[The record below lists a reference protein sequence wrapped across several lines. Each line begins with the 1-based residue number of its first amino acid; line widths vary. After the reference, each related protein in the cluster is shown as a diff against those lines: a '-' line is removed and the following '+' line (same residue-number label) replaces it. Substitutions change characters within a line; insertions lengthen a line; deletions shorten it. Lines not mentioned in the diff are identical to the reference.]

1 MTPEFLSSIAN
12 HLWQSTWFAAVAGL
26 LTLALR
32 NNRARV
38 RHWVWLAASWKFLVP
53 FSVLISLGGQI
64 HWRTAPPTM
73 PSDMA
78 VVLGEISQPMAP
90 ASRAAIAPA
99 VSAAGMVPVLAC
111 SIWACG
117 FLGIACSWLLRWWRI
132 RSAVRT
138 GYQVHV
144 DAPIRAVSSPA
155 LLEPGVFGVW
165 RPVLLLPEGI
175 VGQLTPAQLRAVIAH
190 ELCHAR
196 RHDNLVAAM
205 QMFVETLFW
214 FHPLVWWIGRRM
226 VEERE
231 LACDHEVLSLGNEP
245 RVYAEG
251 ILNVCKLYVQSPLA
265 CLSGATGADLNK
277 RIESIMSSRVTPR
290 LDFTRKAILTVAG
303 VLSVVVPI
311 AIGIVHA
318 PPLRAQSSADQKRLT
333 FDAASVKPAT
343 PPPGLTVNGRGFTS
357 AEGFDVSR
365 YRGSGGPGT
374 NDPGRIHYPLV
385 SLTTLL
391 RRAYPG
397 YFEIKAP
404 AWADADVMAV
414 DATMPET
421 TTKEQFLQMLQSLL
435 ADRFALK
442 THVETKEIAGYALS
456 VAKGGPKVKEA
467 QPDNEPQGP
476 VSFRAGADGFP
487 VPPAHMRG
495 LANMLGEHDRARLF
509 GSATMAELANR
520 LGDLLDTAV
529 EDRSS
534 LKGTYSISVTYAGR
548 GGGPHG
554 ATALL
559 QPPPPSADP
568 SAPEALPDIFSALQT
583 ELGLKLEKQKVPVK
597 ILVVDHLEK
606 TPSGN

>member
-1 MTPEFLSSIAN
+1 M
-12 HLWQSTWFAAVAGL
+12 
-26 LTLALR
+26 
-32 NNRARV
+32 

-64 HWRTAPPTM
+64 HWRTAPQTTQP
-73 PSDMA
+73 DLA
-78 VVLGEISQPMAP
+78 VVLGEISQPMALT
-90 ASRAAIAPA
+90 SRAAIAAKPIVSVPA
-99 VSAAGMVPVLAC
+99 WFPRWSW

-117 FLGIACSWLLRWWRI
+117 FLGIACSWLLRWRRI
-132 RSAVRT
+132 RTAVRT
-138 GYQVHV
+138 GSPVHV

-175 VGQLTPAQLRAVIAH
+175 ADQLTPAQLRAVIAH
-190 ELCHAR
+190 ELFHVR

-205 QMFVETLFW
+205 QMFVETVFW

-231 LACDHEVLSLGNEP
+231 LACDQEVLSLGNEP

-265 CLSGATGADLNK
+265 CLSGVTGADLNK
-277 RIESIMSSRVTPR
+277 RIESIMRNRVTPR

-303 VLSVVVPI
+303 GLAVVAPI

-318 PPLRAQSSADQKRLT
+318 PPLRAQSSADQERLT
-333 FDAASVKPAT
+333 FDTASVKPAA
-343 PPPGLTVNGRGFTS
+343 PPPGLTVNGAGFTM
-357 AEGFDVSR
+357 AEGADFSR
-365 YRGSGGPGT
+365 YRLTGGPGT
-374 NDPGRIHYPLV
+374 NDPGRIHYPLA
-385 SLTTLL
+385 SLTGLL
-391 RRAYPG
+391 KRAYPG

-404 AWADADVMAV
+404 IWADTDIFAV

-421 TTKEQFLQMLQSLL
+421 TTKEQFLQMLRSLL

-442 THVETKEIAGYALS
+442 THVETKEIAGYALN
-456 VAKGGPKVKEA
+456 VARGGPKVKEA
-467 QPDNEPQGP
+467 QPDNEPVGP
-476 VSFRAGADGFP
+476 TPGRTGADGFP

-495 LANMLGEHDRARLF
+495 LGNMIGEHDRARLF
-509 GSATMAELANR
+509 GRATMAELANR

-529 EDRSS
+529 EDHTA
-534 LKGTYSISVTYAGR
+534 LNGTYGISVTYAGR
-548 GGGPHG
+548 AGGPHG
-554 ATALL
+554 GTALL
-559 QPPPPSADP
+559 QPPPPSADA
-568 SAPEALPDIFSALQT
+568 SAPEPLPDIFSALQT
-583 ELGLKLEKQKVPVK
+583 ELGLKLEKQKVSVT

>member
-1 MTPEFLSSIAN
+1 MSPELLSSIAN
-12 HLWQSTWFAAVAGL
+12 HLWQSTLFAAFAGL

-64 HWRTAPPTM
+64 HWRTAPQRTQP
-73 PSDMA
+73 DLA

-90 ASRAAIAPA
+90 ASRSAIAPA
-99 VSAAGMVPVLAC
+99 VPAAGMVPTLAW
-111 SIWACG
+111 SIWGCG
-117 FLGIACSWLLRWWRI
+117 FLGIACSWRLRWRRI
-132 RSAVRT
+132 RNAVRT
-138 GYQVHV
+138 GSPVRV

-175 VGQLTPAQLRAVIAH
+175 VEQLTPAQLRAVIAH
-190 ELCHAR
+190 ELCHVR

-231 LACDHEVLSLGNEP
+231 LACDQEVLSLGNEP

-277 RIESIMSSRVTPR
+277 RIESIMSNRVTPR

-303 VLSVVVPI
+303 GLAVVAPI
-311 AIGIVHA
+311 AIGVLHA
-318 PPLRAQSSADQKRLT
+318 SPLQAQSSADPNRLS

-343 PPPGLTVNGRGFTS
+343 PPPGLTVNGQGYTS
-357 AEGFDVSR
+357 AVGFDFSR
-365 YRGSGGPGT
+365 YRSTGGPGT

-385 SLTTLL
+385 SLTGLL
-391 RRAYPG
+391 KRAYVG

-404 AWADADVMAV
+404 DWADTDVMAV

-456 VAKGGPKVKEA
+456 VAKGGAKVKEA
-467 QPDNEPQGP
+467 QPDNEPMGP
-476 VSFRAGADGFP
+476 ASGRPGADGFP
-487 VPPAHMRG
+487 VLPAHMRG
-495 LANMLGEHDRARLF
+495 LTNMISGNERARLA
-509 GSATMAELANR
+509 GRATMAELANR
-520 LGDLLDTAV
+520 LGNLLDTAV
-529 EDRSS
+529 EDRTA
-534 LKGTYSISVTYAGR
+534 LYGTYSISVTYAGHA
-548 GGGPHG
+548 GGPHG
-554 ATALL
+554 VAALL
-559 QPPPPSADP
+559 QPPPPSADL
-568 SAPEALPDIFSALQT
+568 SAPEPLPDIFRALQT